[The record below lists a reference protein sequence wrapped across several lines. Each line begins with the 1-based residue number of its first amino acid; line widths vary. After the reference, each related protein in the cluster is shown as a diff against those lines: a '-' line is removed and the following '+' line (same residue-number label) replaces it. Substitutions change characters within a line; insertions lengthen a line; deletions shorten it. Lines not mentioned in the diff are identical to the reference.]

1 MIKSKTNVTVVGA
14 TGYLGKYVVRELIS
28 QGYNTTA
35 LARSL
40 NKLNG
45 IESVNTKKVDF
56 LNVDT
61 LTGMLAQTDVLISCL
76 GITRQQDG
84 FSYMDVDYQANLNVL
99 EEAKKARVKK
109 VIYVSVYKGEYFK
122 KTALCA
128 AKEKF
133 VQEVKKSGLEYCI
146 VRPTGFFSD
155 MADFFDMALKG
166 KVYLFGNGS
175 CSINPIHGSDLA
187 KEVTAHIS
195 IEKCLVQELN
205 IGGPV
210 SYTQTELA
218 ELAFNALRKPI
229 KIVYIP
235 NFFKWLTL
243 RVGKLFISTKI
254 FGPIEFFLS
263 LMSVDMNAPLYGQK
277 EITSYY
283 DKLAKKAGI
292 LK

>member
-1 MIKSKTNVTVVGA
+1 MEKSKTNVTVVGA

-28 QGYNTTA
+28 QDYNTTA
-35 LARSL
+35 LVRSL
-40 NKLNG
+40 NKING
-45 IESVNTKKVDF
+45 IESLKVKKVDF

-61 LTGMLAQTDVLISCL
+61 LAGVLTQTDVLISCL

-84 FSYMDVDYQANLNVL
+84 FSYMNVDYQANLNVL
-99 EEAKKARVKK
+99 EEAKKAGVKK
-109 VIYVSVYKGEYFK
+109 VIYVSVYKGEHFK
-122 KTALCA
+122 ETALCA

-166 KVYLFGNGS
+166 KVYLFGDGG

-187 KEVTAHIS
+187 KEMIELIS
-195 IEKCLVQELN
+195 LEKGLFQELN

-210 SYTQTELA
+210 SYTQKELA

-235 NFFKWLTL
+235 NFFRRLTL
-243 RVGKLFISTKI
+243 ILGKLFIPTKI

-263 LMSVDMNAPLYGQK
+263 LMSADMNAPLYGQK
-277 EITSYY
+277 EITSYF
-283 DKLAKKAGI
+283 DKLAKKAGTF
-292 LK
+292 K

>member
-1 MIKSKTNVTVVGA
+1 MEKSKTNVTVVGA

-35 LARSL
+35 LVRSF
-40 NKLNG
+40 NKING
-45 IESVNTKKVDF
+45 IESLKVKKVDF

-61 LTGMLAQTDVLISCL
+61 LAGVLTQTDVLISCL

-84 FSYMDVDYQANLNVL
+84 FSYMNVDYQANLNVL
-99 EEAKKARVKK
+99 EEAKKAGVKK
-109 VIYVSVYKGEYFK
+109 VIYVSVYKGEHFK

-166 KVYLFGNGS
+166 KVYLFGDGG

-187 KEVTAHIS
+187 KEMIELIS
-195 IEKCLVQELN
+195 LEKDLFQELN

-210 SYTQTELA
+210 SYTQKELA

-235 NFFKWLTL
+235 NFFRRLTL
-243 RVGKLFISTKI
+243 IVGKLFIPTKI

-263 LMSVDMNAPLYGQK
+263 LMSADMNAPLYGQK
-277 EITSYY
+277 EITSYF
-283 DKLAKKAGI
+283 DKLAKKAGTF
-292 LK
+292 K